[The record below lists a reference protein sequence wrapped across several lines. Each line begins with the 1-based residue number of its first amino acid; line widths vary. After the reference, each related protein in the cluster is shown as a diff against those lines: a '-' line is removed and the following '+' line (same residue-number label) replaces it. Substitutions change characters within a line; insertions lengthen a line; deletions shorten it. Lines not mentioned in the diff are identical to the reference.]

1 MRTRVAGRGLIRG
14 NQPNFMSFLPVRQI
28 QLITLLLLGTVL
40 TTQANPVNPK
50 TKREKP
56 RTHASPLVDNGVGM
70 QRTREMENQLALFE
84 HQFIRLLPLNR
95 DHLSQRALVA
105 QQYESDAAM
114 RATKLAQLD
123 ASYERSYRQV
133 LTLRQ
138 AMLMEQAR
146 AEIAP
151 DMNMGYFMMMHF

>member
-1 MRTRVAGRGLIRG
+1 MPFRPT
-14 NQPNFMSFLPVRQI
+14 RQI
-28 QLITLLLLGTVL
+28 QLLTILLCGTVL
-40 TTQANPVNPK
+40 ITQAEPIKPTRK
-50 TKREKP
+50 KEKP
-56 RTHASPLVDNGVGM
+56 RTHASPLVDNGAGM

-84 HQFIRLLPLNR
+84 HQFIKILPLNR
-95 DHLSQRALVA
+95 DHLSQRSLLA
-105 QQYESDAAM
+105 QQYESDATM

-123 ASYERSYRQV
+123 ASYERAYRQV

>member
-1 MRTRVAGRGLIRG
+1 
-14 NQPNFMSFLPVRQI
+14 MSFLPKKQT
-28 QLITLLLLGTVL
+28 QLISLLLLGTVL
-40 TTQANPVNPK
+40 TIQADPGKLNGK
-50 TKREKP
+50 AKP
-56 RTHASPLVDNGVGM
+56 RTYASPSLENGPGM

-84 HQFIRLLPLNR
+84 HQFIKLLPLNR
-95 DHLSQRALVA
+95 DHLTQRAQIA
-105 QQYESDAAM
+105 QQYASDATM

-138 AMLMEQAR
+138 AMLMEQAH

-151 DMNMGYFMMMHF
+151 DTNMGYFMMMHF

>member
-1 MRTRVAGRGLIRG
+1 
-14 NQPNFMSFLPVRQI
+14 
-28 QLITLLLLGTVL
+28 
-40 TTQANPVNPK
+40 
-50 TKREKP
+50 
-56 RTHASPLVDNGVGM
+56 M